1 MAHARRV
8 KNVIVVGGGPGGL
21 AAAAAA
27 ASKGHRVTLY
37 EKSSRLGAKVRA
49 AEATQRKG
57 TMSVALSVLRLKA
70 RRAGVKIERRVEANP
85 QLVEQERP
93 DVVIIATGELPFLPR
108 IPGVDKAIVFA
119 PKEGQAS
126 EGTRTRRP
134 NVVVLG
140 GGLVGREIAD
150 FLAQG
155 GYRRTRRRI
164 RTAPASRQM
173 MEEALDTGNWA
184 SDMLDDARP
193 MLMMR
198 LREKDVGLLTQTD
211 TANIYTDGVVVPK
224 GRDDAML
231 HGIDCVVL
239 PLGASALEDL
249 GAKRLMVSEV
259 HVIGDAREPQ
269 GALDA
274 IAEGTEVGRSI

>member
-1 MAHARRV
+1 
-8 KNVIVVGGGPGGL
+8 
-21 AAAAAA
+21 
-27 ASKGHRVTLY
+27 
-37 EKSSRLGAKVRA
+37 
-49 AEATQRKG
+49 
-57 TMSVALSVLRLKA
+57 
-70 RRAGVKIERRVEANP
+70 
-85 QLVEQERP
+85 
-93 DVVIIATGELPFLPR
+93 
-108 IPGVDKAIVFA
+108 
-119 PKEGQAS
+119 
-126 EGTRTRRP
+126 
-134 NVVVLG
+134 
-140 GGLVGREIAD
+140 
-150 FLAQG
+150 
-155 GYRRTRRRI
+155 
-164 RTAPASRQM
+164 

-184 SDMLDDARP
+184 SDILDDARP

-211 TANIYTDGVVVPK
+211 TANIYTSGVVVPK

-239 PLGASALEDL
+239 PLGASALEDI